1 MEADAI
7 VGRVLD
13 ALKELAT
20 DAIVVFASDDVLREG
35 GDRMA
40 VKASLSANIRSR
52 RHDRHI

>member
-20 DAIVVFASDDVLREG
+20 DAIVVFASDCVLRED

-40 VKASLSANIRSR
+40 VKVSVR
-52 RHDRHI
+52 